1 MQPTTTTMPTVDRA
15 IFRRG
20 MRLVASYVRM
30 HPKPFAA
37 SVAGAV
43 LFAFASL
50 FLTEALGRATDD
62 VLREAFGGEVVD
74 RDVWL
79 AVGALMLGGVGRAL
93 GIMLRRYYSGVAG
106 ERVMATLRTRVA
118 ERYRELSLRYH
129 RETPTGELLAHMEVD
144 VKAAVDV
151 FWPVP
156 FAIGVI
162 VLTLLALV
170 ALVVTDPVLA
180 LIGLVVFPSLALMNR
195 IFARRIEEPMRLAQ
209 QRIGEVSAVAHESI
223 DGALVVKTL
232 GRERGR
238 DRTPAREGG
247 GAARRA
253 GRGRG
258 HARVVRGSAL
268 DALPTMAIAFLL
280 AVGAWRVSSD
290 AITLGDAHRVRR
302 AVPTALV
309 ADAVHRLDPGRAA
322 ARRRRLR
329 PARGGLRGAGH
340 RDAAAPGGAA
350 SRRAAGPARARPAP
364 AYEQQAPVLDGV
376 TFEVEPDESVAIV
389 GPTGVGK
396 STLTQLM
403 VRLVDPDEGDVEI
416 GGVDLREVDVAS
428 LRTSVAVVFQESFL
442 FAESVRANIALDS
455 GATDEQVVRAAEI
468 ASCDRFI
475 RALPRGYDTVVGERG
490 LTLSGGERQRV
501 ALARALVREPRLL
514 ILDDATSAVDPSIE
528 ADILGALRKE
538 LSTTLVVVAYRLSTI
553 RLADRVIFLRRGRVE
568 ATGSHEQLLATPARV
583 RRDRSRRTSEVSDER
598 RAARAARRRRRAA
611 GARGAEG
618 LVRCAA
624 PRRRAR
630 ARSCARASASR

>member
-1 MQPTTTTMPTVDRA
+1 MSHASGLRSLKGISMHVTTTTTPTVDRA

-50 FLTEALGRATDD
+50 WLTEALGRATDD
-62 VLREAFGGEVVD
+62 VLRPAFGGDVET

-79 AVGALMLGGVGRAL
+79 AIGALMLGGVGRAL

-118 ERYRELSLRYH
+118 ERYRELSLRFH

-156 FAIGVI
+156 FAVGVI

-180 LIGLVVFPSLALMNR
+180 LVGLVVFPSLALMNR

-232 GRERGR
+232 GREDAETRRLHEKARALRDERVRG
-238 DRTPAREGG
+238 G
-247 GAARRA
+247 
-253 GRGRG
+253 
-258 HARVVRGSAL
+258 VVRASFEAAL
-268 DALPTMAIAFLL
+268 DALPTMAIALLL
-280 AVGAWRVSSD
+280 AVGAWRVSSG
-290 AITLGDAHRVRR
+290 AITLGDLIGFVALFQLLSWPMRFIGWILAELPR
-302 AVPTALV
+302 AVVGYDRLEEVFAEPVTVTPPRQGMPLP
-309 ADAVHRLDPGRAA
+309 DGPLGLHVHDLH
-322 ARRRRLR
+322 L
-329 PARGGLRGAGH
+329 L
-340 RDAAAPGGAA
+340 
-350 SRRAAGPARARPAP
+350 
-364 AYEQQAPVLDGV
+364 YEQQSPVLEGV
-376 TFEVEPDESVAIV
+376 TFEVAPGESVAIV

-396 STLTQLM
+396 SSLTQLM
-403 VRLVDPDEGDVEI
+403 VRLVDPDEGHVEI
-416 GGVDLREVDVAS
+416 GGVDLREVGVAS
-428 LRTSVAVVFQESFL
+428 LRSSVAVVFQESFL
-442 FAESVRANIALDS
+442 FAESVRSNIALDS
-455 GATDEQVVRAAEI
+455 GATDDEVVRAAEI

-475 RALPRGYDTVVGERG
+475 RALPRGYDTIVGERG

-501 ALARALVREPRLL
+501 ALARALVRKPRLL

-528 ADILGALRKE
+528 AEILGALRKE

-553 RLADRVIFLRRGRVE
+553 RLADRVIFLRGGRVE
-568 ATGSHEQLLATPARV
+568 ATGPHEELLATRPGYGAIIKAY
-583 RRDRSRRTSEVSDER
+583 ER
-598 RAARAARRRRRAA
+598 GER
-611 GARGAEG
+611 
-618 LVRCAA
+618 
-624 PRRRAR
+624 
-630 ARSCARASASR
+630 

>member
-1 MQPTTTTMPTVDRA
+1 MQRTTTTVPTVDRA
-15 IFRRG
+15 IFSRG

-62 VLREAFGGEVVD
+62 VLREAFGGTVAP

-79 AVGALMLGGVGRAL
+79 AIGALMLGGVGRAL

-156 FAIGVI
+156 FAVGVI

-170 ALVVTDPVLA
+170 ALVVSDPVLA
-180 LIGLVVFPSLALMNR
+180 LVGLVVFPSLALMNR

-232 GRERGR
+232 GREEAETQRLHEKAEALRDERVRG
-238 DRTPAREGG
+238 G
-247 GAARRA
+247 
-253 GRGRG
+253 
-258 HARVVRGSAL
+258 VVRASFEAAL
-268 DALPTMAIAFLL
+268 DALPTMAIALLL
-280 AVGAWRVSSD
+280 AVGAWRVSSG
-290 AITLGDAHRVRR
+290 AITLGDLIGFVALFQLLSWPMRFIGWILAELPR
-302 AVPTALV
+302 AVVGYDRLEQVFAEPVTVTPPRRGVPLP
-309 ADAVHRLDPGRAA
+309 DGPLGLHVHDLH
-322 ARRRRLR
+322 L
-329 PARGGLRGAGH
+329 L
-340 RDAAAPGGAA
+340 
-350 SRRAAGPARARPAP
+350 
-364 AYEQQAPVLDGV
+364 YEQQAPVLEGV
-376 TFEVEPDESVAIV
+376 TFGVEPGESVAIV

-403 VRLVDPDEGDVEI
+403 VRLVDPDEGHVEI

-428 LRTSVAVVFQESFL
+428 LRSSVAVVFQESFL

-475 RALPRGYDTVVGERG
+475 RALPRGYDTIVGERG

-568 ATGSHEQLLATPARV
+568 ATGSHDELLATQPGYGAIIKAY
-583 RRDRSRRTSEVSDER
+583 ER
-598 RAARAARRRRRAA
+598 GER
-611 GARGAEG
+611 
-618 LVRCAA
+618 
-624 PRRRAR
+624 
-630 ARSCARASASR
+630 

>member
-1 MQPTTTTMPTVDRA
+1 MQRTTTKPPTVDRA
-15 IFRRG
+15 IFTRG

-62 VLREAFGGEVVD
+62 VLRESFGGEVAS

-129 RETPTGELLAHMEVD
+129 RETPTGELLAHMEAD

-156 FAIGVI
+156 FAMGVI
-162 VLTLLALV
+162 VLTVLALI

-180 LIGLVVFPSLALMNR
+180 LVGLVVFPSLAVMNR

-209 QRIGEVSAVAHESI
+209 ERIGEVSAVAHESI

-232 GRERGR
+232 GREDAETQRLHEKARALRDERVRG
-238 DRTPAREGG
+238 G
-247 GAARRA
+247 
-253 GRGRG
+253 
-258 HARVVRGSAL
+258 VVRASFEAAL
-268 DALPTMAIAFLL
+268 DALPTMAIALLL
-280 AVGAWRVSSD
+280 AVGSWRVSRG
-290 AITLGDAHRVRR
+290 AITLGDLIGFVALFQLLSWPMRFIGWILAELPR
-302 AVPTALV
+302 AVVGYDRLQEVFAERVTVTPPRQGTPLP
-309 ADAVHRLDPGRAA
+309 DGPLGLHVHELH
-322 ARRRRLR
+322 L
-329 PARGGLRGAGH
+329 L
-340 RDAAAPGGAA
+340 
-350 SRRAAGPARARPAP
+350 
-364 AYEQQAPVLDGV
+364 YEQQSPVLEGV
-376 TFEVEPDESVAIV
+376 TFEVSPGESVAIV

-396 STLTQLM
+396 STLTHLM
-403 VRLVDPDEGDVEI
+403 VRLVDPDEGHVEI
-416 GGVDLREVDVAS
+416 GGVDLRGVDVAS

-442 FAESVRANIALDS
+442 FAESVRSNIALDS
-455 GATDEQVVRAAEI
+455 GATDDEVEHAAVV

-475 RALPRGYDTVVGERG
+475 RALPHGYDTIVGERG

-501 ALARALVREPRLL
+501 ALARALVRKPRLL

-528 ADILGALRKE
+528 AEILGALRRE

-568 ATGSHEQLLATPARV
+568 ATGSHDELLKSQPSYGSIIRAY
-583 RRDRSRRTSEVSDER
+583 ER
-598 RAARAARRRRRAA
+598 GER
-611 GARGAEG
+611 
-618 LVRCAA
+618 
-624 PRRRAR
+624 
-630 ARSCARASASR
+630 